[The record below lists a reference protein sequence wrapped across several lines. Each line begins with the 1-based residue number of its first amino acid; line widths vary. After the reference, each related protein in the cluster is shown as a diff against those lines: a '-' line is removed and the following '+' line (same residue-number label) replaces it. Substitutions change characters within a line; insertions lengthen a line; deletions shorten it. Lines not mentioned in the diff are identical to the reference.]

1 MPLKRISNVRA
12 TTCVIALDPS
22 INTTGYAIRLK
33 GGSKV
38 SGTIT
43 TYGNGIADRL
53 FSLREQIICLLEKY
67 QPSRAVVECPP
78 DIIYNRSTNAR
89 TGKPKNIGSVIKLSC
104 ATGVVLVSCASFG
117 CITKEV
123 TAIDWKGTDGKAF
136 SLMITGKTDHN
147 EGDACLLLEWH
158 LAGSVTKNLMTYQ
171 NTEVSA
177 NGRIAR
183 FAGTKARVRIPR

>member
-1 MPLKRISNVRA
+1 MPPKIISKKSD
-12 TTCVIALDPS
+12 TCVIALDPS

-33 GGSKV
+33 GGSRV

-53 FSLREQIICLLEKY
+53 FSLREQVICLLEKY

-78 DIIYNRSTNAR
+78 DIIYNRSTNSR

-117 CITKEV
+117 CITEEV

-136 SLMITGKTDHN
+136 SLMITGKSDHN
-147 EGDACLLLEWH
+147 EGDACLLLEWY
-158 LAGSVTKNLMTYQ
+158 LVGSVTKNLITYQ
-171 NTEVSA
+171 NMEVIE
-177 NGRIAR
+177 NGRTAR
-183 FAGTKARVRIPR
+183 FARTKARVRIPL